1 MQVAEVRGG
10 GRRGLGQCESAPRK
24 ILRNWKACRC
34 MEPSR
39 SSHRSVGGTAV
50 AQIVVIDTETTGYGH
65 TAKPPRRDGIVQ
77 VGLAYRDSDSTVRT
91 WSEYC
96 NPGED
101 LLRPGWADEALA
113 VNRLT
118 RDRIRASPP
127 AELVAQQL
135 HSRLEDIRQATGKLP
150 ELRAYNRDFDE
161 PFLAARPWSVPS
173 NIWGPCIMREATGYL
188 EGPDAAWVGLRRATK
203 RLGIG
208 WPDGPPHDA
217 GVDSLA
223 ALLVLEEL
231 LNRSQGG
238 GGRGNGRY
246 VREDGH
252 GGRWKPRPGCQFCA
266 SDGPHDGDHGYF
278 RDGDFYTLG

>member
-1 MQVAEVRGG
+1 MGPA
-10 GRRGLGQCESAPRK
+10 
-24 ILRNWKACRC
+24 
-34 MEPSR
+34 R
-39 SSHRSVGGTAV
+39 SSPRSVDGDGV
-50 AQIVVIDTETTGYGH
+50 AQIVIIDTETTGFGH

-77 VGLAYRDSDSTVRT
+77 VGIAYRDTDDTVRT

-113 VNRLT
+113 VNGLP
-118 RDRIRASPP
+118 RDRIRASPSV
-127 AELVAQQL
+127 ELVAQQL
-135 HSRLEDIRQATGKLP
+135 HTRLEDIRQATGKPL

-173 NIWGPCIMREATGYL
+173 TIWGPCIMRAVTVYL

-208 WPDGPPHDA
+208 WPDGSPHDA
-217 GVDSLA
+217 GVDSHA

-231 LNRSQGG
+231 LIRSR
-238 GGRGNGRY
+238 GGRRGSGRDT
-246 VREDGH
+246 REDGH
-252 GGRWKPRPGCQFCA
+252 DGAWRPQPGCQFCA
-266 SDGPHDGDHGYF
+266 TDGPHDGDHGYF
-278 RDGDFYTLG
+278 CDGDFYTLK